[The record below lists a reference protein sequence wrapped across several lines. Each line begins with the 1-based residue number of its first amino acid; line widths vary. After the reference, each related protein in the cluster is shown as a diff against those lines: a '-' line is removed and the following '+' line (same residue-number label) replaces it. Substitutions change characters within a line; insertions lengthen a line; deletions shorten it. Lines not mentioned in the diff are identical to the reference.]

1 MAWFKV
7 DDGFYTSQKVMRIPR
22 NIRPQ
27 AIGLWLL
34 AGTWSAD
41 KMTDGVVPAHIL
53 DEFGCN
59 TEIFDAMIKSGL
71 WKLHE
76 DVKPGDDVVI
86 VFHDWCEYQPTRE
99 QLQAKSKVRSEVG
112 TLGGKRSGEARRA
125 KAEAKSKQ
133 IEANVNPEPEPEP
146 HKNTS
151 SPKAMAFDDFW
162 SVWPRKEGKANAVK
176 AYEKALKQIS
186 EPELMEKVRAYV
198 SSPAR
203 PDVKFVP
210 HAATWLNGERWL
222 DDFVPAKP
230 DIDPDWWM
238 YPQESVS
245 V

>member
-7 DDGFYTSQKVMRIPR
+7 DDGFYTSHKVLQIPR
-22 NIRPQ
+22 KHRNA
-27 AIGLWLL
+27 AIGAWILL
-34 AGTWSAD
+34 GTWSAD
-41 KMTDGVVPAHIL
+41 KMTDGEVPTFVVDDFDVS
-53 DEFGCN
+53 DEALHWLL
-59 TEIFDAMIKSGL
+59 EVGL
-71 WKLHE
+71 WIRTE
-76 DVKPGDDVVI
+76 TGI
-86 VFHDWCEYQPTRE
+86 RFHDWCEYQPTRE

-146 HKNTS
+146 EPHKNTS
-151 SPKAMAFDDFW
+151 SPKAMAFDEFW
-162 SVWPRKEGKANAVK
+162 GVWPRKEGKANAVK
-176 AYEKALKQIS
+176 AYEKALKRIS
-186 EPELMEKVRAYV
+186 EPELLEKVRAYV

-222 DDFVPAKP
+222 DDFAPAKP